1 MSAWKYIIGGVAG
14 LTKGPGGTETDSK
27 VVEVG
32 IAGLFLL
39 AGYGLMKFLGNSKAE
54 INEVNINGI
63 KTSESKKK

>member
-1 MSAWKYIIGGVAG
+1 MSGWKDITGAVAG

-27 VVEVG
+27 VVEAG